1 MDTLEQLQSGALAGA
16 TRVAISCGLES
27 FPPELFGLA
36 DTLQALDLSGNRLS
50 SLPDDFGRFTQLRIL
65 FCSFNEFTR
74 LPDVLGKCPQLEMI
88 GFRANRIGEVPADS
102 LPRNLR
108 WLILTGN
115 CIESLPQRLGQCA
128 ALQKLMLAGNRL
140 SALPAA
146 MQACERLELLRLSAN
161 RFEALPGWLLGLP
174 RLSWLGFSGNPCSD
188 ALERRAQASVLAPT
202 VRWEDLE
209 VLEMLGSGASGVIH
223 RAVWRDHGV
232 SRDVAVKVFKGALT
246 SDGLPHSE
254 MVAWLAAGSHPG
266 LIGVL
271 GRVQGHP
278 DNAEGLVM
286 PLVDASYT
294 VLAGPP
300 SMQSCTRDVYEA
312 GLRLSPEA
320 ALRLACGVAGAAAQL
335 HARGILHGDLYAHNI
350 LHNQHGD
357 ALLGDFGAA
366 TFCDPGKGQGERQ
379 RFESLDV
386 RAFGC
391 LLEELVERVGVHDSV
406 ATIPGALATLRD
418 ACLQPDPAMR
428 PSFADLCTSLAAA
441 AVPRSD

>member
-1 MDTLEQLQSGALAGA
+1 MNTLEQLRSGALAGA

-27 FPPELFGLA
+27 FPHELFGLA
-36 DTLQALDLSGNRLS
+36 DTLQTLDLSGNRLS
-50 SLPDDFGRFTQLRIL
+50 SLPDDLGRFTQLRIL
-65 FCSFNEFTR
+65 FCSSNDFTS
-74 LPDVLGKCPQLEMI
+74 LPDVLGQCPRLEMI
-88 GFRANRIGEVPADS
+88 GFRANRIGDLPAGS

-115 CIESLPQRLGQCA
+115 CLESLPDQLGQCD

-140 SALPAA
+140 SALPAS
-146 MQACERLELLRLSAN
+146 MQACGRLELLRLSAN
-161 RFEALPGWLLGLP
+161 RFEALPAWLLRLP

-188 ALERRAQASVLAPT
+188 ARERCAQASVHAPV
-202 VRWEDLE
+202 VRWDALE
-209 VLEMLGSGASGVIH
+209 ILEMLGSGASGVIH
-223 RAVWRDHGV
+223 RAIWREGGV
-232 SRDVAVKVFKGALT
+232 TRNVAVKVFKGALT

-254 MVAWLAAGSHPG
+254 MVAWLAAGTHTG

-271 GRVQGHP
+271 GRIVGHP
-278 DNAEGLVM
+278 DHAEGLVM

-300 SMQSCTRDVYEA
+300 SMQSCTRDVYDA
-312 GLRLSPEA
+312 GLRLPPEA
-320 ALRLACGVAGAAAQL
+320 ALRIASSVAGAAAQL

-350 LHNQHGD
+350 LHNRHGE

-366 TFCDPGKGQGERQ
+366 TFCDPGNGQGQ

-391 LLEELVERVGVHDSV
+391 LLEELVDRVEQHTAGP
-406 ATIPGALATLRD
+406 TRNALKELRD
-418 ACLQPDPAMR
+418 ACLQPDPAAR
-428 PSFADLCTSLAAA
+428 PSFADICGSLATAA
-441 AVPRSD
+441 

>member
-1 MDTLEQLQSGALAGA
+1 MDTLEQLRSGALAGA
-16 TRVAISCGLES
+16 TRVALSCGLET

-36 DTLQALDLSGNRLS
+36 DTLQTLDLSGNRLS
-50 SLPDDFGRFTQLRIL
+50 SLPDDLGRFTQLRIL
-65 FCSFNEFTR
+65 FCSLNAFTR
-74 LPDVLGKCPQLEMI
+74 LPEVLGQCPSLEMI
-88 GFRANRIGEVPADS
+88 GFRTNRIADLPADS
-102 LPRNLR
+102 LPRKLR

-115 CIESLPQRLGQCA
+115 CIESLPDRLSQCD

-140 SALPAA
+140 SALPES

-161 RFEALPGWLLGLP
+161 RFEALPAWLLRLP

-188 ALERRAQASVLAPT
+188 ARERDAQASVHSPV
-202 VRWEDLE
+202 VRWDALE
-209 VLEMLGSGASGVIH
+209 ILETLGSGASGVIH
-223 RAVWRDHGV
+223 RAIWREGRAA
-232 SRDVAVKVFKGALT
+232 RDVAVKVFKGALT

-271 GRVQGHP
+271 GRIVGHP
-278 DNAEGLVM
+278 QGAEGLVM

-300 SMQSCTRDVYEA
+300 SMQSCTRDVYDP
-312 GLRLSPEA
+312 GLSLSPEA
-320 ALRLACGVAGAAAQL
+320 ARRIALRVAGAAAQL
-335 HARGILHGDLYAHNI
+335 HAHGILHGDLYAHNI
-350 LHNQHGD
+350 LHNQLGD

-366 TFCDPGKGQGERQ
+366 TFFDSDNGQGR

-391 LLEELVERVGVHDSV
+391 LLEELVDRTGPQGAV
-406 ATIPGALATLRD
+406 APNPNALTALRD

-428 PSFADLCTSLAAA
+428 PSFADLCASLAAA
-441 AVPRSD
+441 

>member
-1 MDTLEQLQSGALAGA
+1 MDTLEQLRSGALAGA

-27 FPPELFGLA
+27 FPPELFSLA
-36 DTLQALDLSGNRLS
+36 DSLQTLDLSGNRLS
-50 SLPDDFGRFTQLRIL
+50 SLPDDLGRFAQLRIL
-65 FCSFNEFTR
+65 FCSFNDFTR
-74 LPDVLGKCPQLEMI
+74 LPEVLGQCPRLEMI
-88 GFRANRIGEVPADS
+88 GFRANRIGDLPAES

-115 CIESLPQRLGQCA
+115 CIESLPDRLGQCA

-140 SALPAA
+140 STLPAA

-161 RFEALPGWLLGLP
+161 RFEALPAWLLKLP

-188 ALERRAQASVLAPT
+188 ARERSAQASVRAPA
-202 VRWEDLE
+202 VRWDHLE
-209 VLEMLGSGASGVIH
+209 ILEMLGSGASGVIH
-223 RAVWRDHGV
+223 RAIWRDGGAA
-232 SRDVAVKVFKGALT
+232 RDVAVKVFKGALT

-254 MVAWLAAGSHPG
+254 MVAWLAAGTHTG

-271 GRVQGHP
+271 GRIEGHP
-278 DNAEGLVM
+278 DHAEGLVM
-286 PLVDASYT
+286 PLVDASYA

-300 SMQSCTRDVYEA
+300 SMLSCTRDVYDPA
-312 GLRLSPEA
+312 LSLSPEA
-320 ALRLACGVAGAAAQL
+320 ARRIAMSVAGAAAQL

-350 LHNQHGD
+350 LHNHRGD

-366 TFCDPGKGQGERQ
+366 TFCDSADGQGQ

-391 LLEELVERVGVHDSV
+391 LLEELVDRVAPHGGVGP
-406 ATIPGALATLRD
+406 IQNALTGLRD
-418 ACLQPDPAMR
+418 ACQQPDAAAR
-428 PSFADLCTSLAAA
+428 PSFDDICGSLPAA
-441 AVPRSD
+441 

>member
-1 MDTLEQLQSGALAGA
+1 MNTLKQLRSGALAGA
-16 TRVAISCGLES
+16 TRVALSCGLES

-36 DTLQALDLSGNRLS
+36 DTLQTLDLSGNRLS
-50 SLPDDFGRFTQLRIL
+50 SLPDDLGRFSQLRIL
-65 FCSFNEFTR
+65 FCSFNDFTR
-74 LPDVLGKCPQLEMI
+74 LPDVLGQCLRLEMI
-88 GFRANRIGEVPADS
+88 GFRANRIGDLPAGS

-115 CIESLPQRLGQCA
+115 CLESLPDQLGQCD

-140 SALPAA
+140 SALPGS

-161 RFEALPGWLLGLP
+161 RFEALPAWLLRLP

-188 ALERRAQASVLAPT
+188 ARERSAQASVHAPV
-202 VRWEDLE
+202 VRWDALE
-209 VLEMLGSGASGVIH
+209 ILEMLGSGASGVIH
-223 RAVWRDHGV
+223 RAIWREGGV
-232 SRDVAVKVFKGALT
+232 TRNVAVKVFKGALT

-254 MVAWLAAGSHPG
+254 MVAWLAAGTHTG

-271 GRVQGHP
+271 GRIVGHP

-300 SMQSCTRDVYEA
+300 SMQSCTRDVYDA
-312 GLRLSPEA
+312 GLRLPPEA
-320 ALRLACGVAGAAAQL
+320 ALRIASSVAGAAAQL

-350 LHNQHGD
+350 LHNLHGD

-366 TFCDPGKGQGERQ
+366 TFCDTDNGQGQ

-391 LLEELVERVGVHDSV
+391 LLEELVDRVEPH
-406 ATIPGALATLRD
+406 TGAGPIQNALKELRD
-418 ACLQPDPAMR
+418 ACLQPDPAAR
-428 PSFADLCTSLAAA
+428 PSFADLCGSLATAA
-441 AVPRSD
+441 

>member
-1 MDTLEQLQSGALAGA
+1 MDTLEQLRSGALAGA

-36 DTLQALDLSGNRLS
+36 DTLQTLDLSGNRLS

-65 FCSFNEFTR
+65 FCSFNNFTR
-74 LPDVLGKCPQLEMI
+74 LPDVLGQCPRLEMI
-88 GFRANRIGEVPADS
+88 GFRSNRISDLPASS

-115 CIESLPQRLGQCA
+115 CIASLPDQLGQCE

-140 SALPAA
+140 SALPDS

-161 RFEALPGWLLGLP
+161 RFEALPGWLLRLP

-188 ALERRAQASVLAPT
+188 ARERSAQASVYAPV
-202 VRWEDLE
+202 VRWDALE
-209 VLEMLGSGASGVIH
+209 ILEMLGSGASGVIH
-223 RAVWRDHGV
+223 RAIWRDGGAA
-232 SRDVAVKVFKGALT
+232 RDVAVKVFKGALT

-254 MVAWLAAGSHPG
+254 MVAWLAAGTHTG

-271 GRVQGHP
+271 GRIVGHP

-300 SMQSCTRDVYEA
+300 SMQSCTRDVYEP
-312 GLRLSPEA
+312 GLSLSPEA
-320 ALRLACGVAGAAAQL
+320 ARRIAMSVASAAAQL
-335 HARGILHGDLYAHNI
+335 SARGILHGDLYAHNI
-350 LHNQHGD
+350 LHNLLGD

-366 TFCDPGKGQGERQ
+366 TFCDPDNGQGQ

-391 LLEELVERVGVHDSV
+391 LLEELVDRVEPHGAV
-406 ATIPGALATLRD
+406 ASTHSALAELRD
-418 ACLQPDPAMR
+418 ACLRPDPSAR
-428 PSFADLCTSLAAA
+428 PSFLDICASLAAG
-441 AVPRSD
+441 S